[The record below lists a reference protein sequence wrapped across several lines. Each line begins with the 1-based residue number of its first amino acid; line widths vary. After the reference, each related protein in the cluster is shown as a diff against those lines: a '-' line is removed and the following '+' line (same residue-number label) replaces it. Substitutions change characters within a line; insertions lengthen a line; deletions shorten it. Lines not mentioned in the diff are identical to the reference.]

1 MGFPSYVA
9 ISSKVAGGVRAN
21 FSDELNIVLRQCSL
35 AAFENFAIRP
45 RQEIDLHQDGY
56 LFVLT
61 TPEDVQLF
69 EKSVTP
75 QNAMG
80 VNSRILTAE
89 QAQEISPLL
98 STEDVLA
105 AASSSPSWP
114 GINAEKSY
122 EATVRFRTRAPQGWP
137 STRIPLGRSSRR
149 APFRLQRACRIAA
162 QTR

>member
-21 FSDELNIVLRQCSL
+21 FSDELNIVLGQCSL

-45 RQEIDLHQDGY
+45 GQEIDLYQDGY

-69 EKSVTP
+69 EKSVTL

-80 VNSRILTAE
+80 VNSRILTPE
-89 QAQEISPLL
+89 KAQEISPLL
-98 STEDVLA
+98 SFEGVLA

-114 GINAEKSY
+114 GINAENPTKQQCDSAYERHKVGQVPKSRWG
-122 EATVRFRTRAPQGWP
+122 A
-137 STRIPLGRSSRR
+137 
-149 APFRLQRACRIAA
+149 
-162 QTR
+162 